1 MKLNRT
7 VWLPYL
13 HFVLQ
18 TISLYYPEKPNTVTK
33 KKYYNFI
40 NDLPLFFPEYPM
52 GKNFID
58 LLDKYPVTPYLES
71 RLSFMKWVNYIHN
84 KIKLDLNNTQ

>member
-33 KKYYNFI
+33 KEILQLY
-40 NDLPLFFPEYPM
+40 
-52 GKNFID
+52 
-58 LLDKYPVTPYLES
+58 
-71 RLSFMKWVNYIHN
+71 
-84 KIKLDLNNTQ
+84 